1 MYFPVSPIPKKTN
14 GFTLIEVG
22 IAAILMAA
30 LTAGALMLAADQL
43 RTSSAQ
49 ASGSALATLNTA
61 VGAYE
66 AQFSINLA
74 NHTAIPIPGYAN
86 VANPYAPTTVEL
98 FELGFLKTGV
108 PAGVYGISIDTTVTN
123 GTPSG
128 MVWVTKPFT
137 DNLGHPSQDLA
148 GAAMISA
155 GGDAAISTLVSP
167 SIVVG
172 IDGWTATNPVANTA
186 AILAMRNGAG
196 SAAYVRLDGSTPMQ
210 GSLSLNGN
218 NLNSVNSLA
227 ANTVSTG
234 TANAS
239 QANISNAGIT
249 NASITNAGITNL
261 STGNLTSQSLTATN
275 LGDSVFFGTSSL
287 YSDGWNTVIH
297 NRSGALYVQD
307 ANGNAN
313 PVVASALV
321 TSAGNGV
328 QIGSSFYYGDNT
340 NSAIRQNGTLYV
352 QNQGGTGAASF
363 DAGRVTAEEYLQV
376 NGYANAGWGCAPNGL
391 IGQNGAGSPLFCVN
405 GQWVAGASV
414 STVAVS
420 SGDWQAA
427 AQVYCPA
434 GYSLT
439 GGSCDM
445 FRNGDGRE
453 ISPRTC
459 EPNGNGYY
467 CNEGNGGTCIAHAV
481 CAL

>member
-1 MYFPVSPIPKKTN
+1 MYFPVPPIRKKTN

-30 LTAGALMLAADQL
+30 LMAGALMLAADQL

-74 NHTAIPIPGYAN
+74 NHTAIPVPGHAN
-86 VANPYAPTTVEL
+86 VVNPYSPTTVEL
-98 FELGFLKTGV
+98 FELGFLKTSV
-108 PAGVYGISIDTTVTN
+108 PTGVYGVAINPTVTN

-128 MVWVTKPFT
+128 LVWVTRPFT

-155 GGDAAISTLVSP
+155 GGDAAISTLLSP

-172 IDGWTATNPVANTA
+172 VDGWNATNPVGNTA

-210 GSLSLNGN
+210 GSLSFNGN
-218 NLNSVNSLA
+218 NLSSVNTLGAS
-227 ANTVSTG
+227 TVSTG
-234 TANAS
+234 TLNAS
-239 QANISNAGIT
+239 QANVSNAGIT
-249 NASITNAGITNL
+249 NASVTNASVTNL
-261 STGNLTSQSLTATN
+261 STGNLTSQSLTTTN

-313 PVVASALV
+313 PVVASQLV
-321 TSAGNGV
+321 TPGGNGV
-328 QIGSSFYYGDNT
+328 QIGNSFYYGDGT
-340 NSAIRQNGTLYV
+340 NSAIRQNGALFI
-352 QNQGGTGAASF
+352 QNQAGTGAASL

-376 NGYANAGWGCAPNGL
+376 NGFANAGSGCAPNGL

-405 GQWVAGASV
+405 GVWVAGGSV
-414 STVAVS
+414 TTIAVS
-420 SGDWQAA
+420 SGNWQAA
-427 AQVYCPA
+427 AQVDCPA
-434 GYSLT
+434 GFNLT

-459 EPNGNGYY
+459 EPNGNGYF
-467 CNEGNGGTCIAHAV
+467 CNEGNGGSCIAHAV
-481 CAL
+481 CAH